1 MTPNNFLIAYLR
13 RSASFGFGFAL
24 IVIFIGFSIAAP
36 NFATIGNVFA
46 MLHAMGP
53 LTVAACGI
61 ALVIL
66 TGKIDIS
73 IGAIAFLSASIPAV
87 LMEQYGLTPWIG
99 LPLIVVLGAAMGAI
113 NGFLVAYLKIDSLI
127 ATLGTM
133 IAFRGLGLMLTDA
146 RVIALPASAQP
157 LGNLSVGPL
166 SVDTLVMI
174 AVLLG
179 VHFVHRR
186 TTFGRHLNAV
196 GNGEEIARKVGINT
210 GSVIFKTFVLSG
222 LLAGASAVFSYL
234 QVGSISGFLGKGLE
248 FNSIAVAVVGGL
260 SLAGGRGRIFPG
272 IVIGALAFQ
281 IIANGLNQI
290 SASPYVY
297 QLVTG
302 VVIFIAMYL
311 DAGKSARIGRSLLRT
326 SH

>member
-1 MTPNNFLIAYLR
+1 MNSNNFLVAYLR

-24 IVIFIGFSIAAP
+24 IVMFIGFGLAAP
-36 NFATIGNVFA
+36 NFATFNNVFA

-53 LTVAACGI
+53 LTIAACGI
-61 ALVIL
+61 ALVVL

-73 IGAIAFLSASIPAV
+73 IGAIAFLSSSVAAV
-87 LMEQYGLTPWIG
+87 LMERYDLSPVLG
-99 LPLIVVLGAAMGAI
+99 LPLIIVLGALMGAV
-113 NGFLVAYLKIDSLI
+113 NGLLVAFLKVDALI

-146 RVIALPASAQP
+146 RVIALPQSAQP
-157 LGNLSVGPL
+157 LGNLTLGPL
-166 SVDTLVMI
+166 SVDTVVMVLI
-174 AVLLG
+174 LLG
-179 VHFVHRR
+179 VHFLHRR

-196 GNGEEIARKVGINT
+196 GNGEEVARKVGINT
-210 GSVIFKTFVLSG
+210 PSVVFKTFVLSG
-222 LLAGASAVFSYL
+222 LLAGASAVFSFL

-248 FNSIAVAVVGGL
+248 FNAIAVAVVGGL

-281 IIANGLNQI
+281 IIANGLNQV

-297 QLVTG
+297 QLITG
-302 VVIFIAMYL
+302 VVIFVAMYM